1 MQNKKDLTLI
11 IIVGLILFLIIVAIV
26 FIAFTAVSPVPEPEE
41 ELPSPTLAPT
51 SSEDLRSKPPV
62 IYDYKGQQEL
72 LERIEERQA
81 ISQSD
86 DQAKT
91 KMLSLLPAGA
101 GSGTLYRTT
110 TISIDYLKAPNIF
123 QVEILTINITQAKQ
137 ETVAWF
143 VSQGFS
149 QTAICNYP
157 VQFYLNYAVA
167 EQLRDKNITFSPL
180 APGCE

>member
-1 MQNKKDLTLI
+1 MQNKKDLSIVI
-11 IIVGLILFLIIVAIV
+11 IAGLILFLIIVAIAL
-26 FIAFTAVSPVPEPEE
+26 IAFSAVSPVPEPEK
-41 ELPSPTLAPT
+41 ELASPTIVPT
-51 SSEDLRSKPPV
+51 SADLKSNPPV
-62 IYDYKGQQEL
+62 IYDDKGQQEL
-72 LERIEERQA
+72 LERMENRQA
-81 ISQSD
+81 LSQSD
-86 DQAKT
+86 EQAKIRI
-91 KMLSLLPAGA
+91 LASLPQGA
-101 GSGTLYRTT
+101 TSGTLYRTNA
-110 TISIDYLKAPNIF
+110 INIDYLKAPNIF

-137 ETVAWF
+137 EAVAWF